1 MREGGQDAV
10 MGITWA
16 EYISMR
22 IASPKF
28 SVADNDHVGGIVRA
42 APFQGDDV
50 TLNSQDIEKS
60 KNATPTVTRKVA
72 DQQYD
77 DGASSCPIASTGGS
91 AISTSSSTNAS
102 SSATS
107 RGCSSRIPSNIIWPP
122 SSKIIWPRKR
132 MSTPPNEKRRLKNGR
147 ISPGRRTNRNVNF
160 AMSLGSEVDE
170 AFDNERDAADVKKDD
185 LLLVEGEGESEAA
198 VEEPRVELKLRELKK
213 ICGIVLPSSTILH

>member
-1 MREGGQDAV
+1 

-16 EYISMR
+16 EHISMR

-28 SVADNDHVGGIVRA
+28 SVADNDHVGGIARA
-42 APFQGDDV
+42 APFQGDDI

-60 KNATPTVTRKVA
+60 KNAKPTVTRKVA

-77 DGASSCPIASTGGS
+77 DGVVVSDSEYGRMRDLN
-91 AISTSSSTNAS
+91 TSSSTNAS

-132 MSTPPNEKRRLKNGR
+132 MSTPLNKKTE
-147 ISPGRRTNRNVNF
+147 
-160 AMSLGSEVDE
+160 
-170 AFDNERDAADVKKDD
+170 VKKWEDFTWKED
-185 LLLVEGEGESEAA
+185 Q
-198 VEEPRVELKLRELKK
+198 PKREF
-213 ICGIVLPSSTILH
+213 CNATWFRGR